1 MVKTENK
8 YILHITIYYQI
19 FPMIFL
25 KKFMKSN
32 LNSSIMIENIKIL
45 ELHVEYATVSL
56 KAQTLKMI

>member
-1 MVKTENK
+1 
-8 YILHITIYYQI
+8 
-19 FPMIFL
+19 MIFL

-32 LNSSIMIENIKIL
+32 LNSSILIENIKIL